1 MVEDVYFNFLQG
13 FGEHKQYVSK
23 YMSTIFSVGVSSESS
38 ALGHT
43 TKETPKLR
51 IDNRQP
57 PENSRAT
64 DLLVR
69 DRGNIFEN

>member
-1 MVEDVYFNFLQG
+1 MKVDLAFTI
-13 FGEHKQYVSK
+13 EHKQYVSK
-23 YMSTIFSVGVSSESS
+23 DMSTLFFVGVSSEAS

-51 IDNRQP
+51 IDKRQP

-64 DLLVR
+64 DLLMR
-69 DRGNIFEN
+69 DRGKIFEN

>member
-1 MVEDVYFNFLQG
+1 
-13 FGEHKQYVSK
+13 
-23 YMSTIFSVGVSSESS
+23 MSTIFSVGASSESS
-38 ALGHT
+38 SLGHT

-51 IDNRQP
+51 IDKRQP